1 MSVNTQGGL
10 VVETVPLEQVPEL
23 LDLLAP
29 SSPLL
34 WWRRNEG
41 MVGHEPLI
49 TREFRG
55 NDRFREA
62 AAAWKEIVS
71 TAEVTD
77 QVNLPG
83 TGLMAFGTFGFR
95 YTSAIPSVLIIPRL
109 IVGRRGGASWLT
121 RIHPASESA
130 SPLSPEKAQSLLEE
144 LISASGKTGSTPH
157 VTLSEGAQ
165 TEADFLSSVSR
176 AVERINT
183 GEVDKVVLSRDLQGS
198 ISENSDLRFP
208 LKRLAE
214 SYPDCWTFSVDGL
227 LGSSPETLVSVHG
240 NKIQARVLAGT
251 ARRGSDA
258 NSDLESA
265 AALAS
270 SHKDLDEHGF
280 ATRSVLD
287 ALAPFTGT
295 LTVSESPF
303 TLKLPNVWHLATD
316 IAGTL
321 SSGSSS
327 LDLVDALHPTAAV
340 AGTPTAVAVTVID
353 DLEPFDRGR
362 YAGPVG
368 WVGANG
374 DGEWAIALR
383 CAQVSAD
390 TITAYAGCGIVSDS
404 IPEKELVETEMK
416 FRPIVDA
423 FS

>member
-1 MSVNTQGGL
+1 MSVNTQDGL
-10 VVETVPLEQVPEL
+10 VVETVPVEQVPEL

-49 TREFRG
+49 TRHFHG

-71 TAEVTD
+71 SAEVTD
-77 QVNLPG
+77 EVNLPG

-95 YTSAIPSVLIIPRL
+95 YTSSVPSVLIVPRL
-109 IVGRRGGASWLT
+109 IVGRRGGISWLT
-121 RIHPASESA
+121 RIRPTTEYV
-130 SPLSPEKAQSLLEE
+130 SPLSPKEAESILAE
-144 LISASGKTGSTPH
+144 LITTTGKTGSSPH
-157 VTLSEGAQ
+157 LTLIEGAQ
-165 TEADFLSSVSR
+165 SETGFLASVGH

-183 GEVDKVVLSRDLQGS
+183 GEVDKVVLSRDLRGTL
-198 ISENSDLRFP
+198 SENSDLRFP
-208 LKRLAE
+208 LQRLAE

-227 LGSSPETLVSVHG
+227 VGSSPETLVSVHG
-240 NKIQARVLAGT
+240 NKVQARVLAGT

-258 NSDLESA
+258 KSDLESA

-287 ALAPFTGT
+287 ALAPFTGA

-321 SSGSSS
+321 STGSSS

-383 CAQVSAD
+383 CAQVSGEN
-390 TITAYAGCGIVSDS
+390 ITAYAGCGIVSDS